1 MNHSERLVYWQGA
14 AHLYESIVIRLS
26 NPPPTGL
33 AFLDHER
40 DAHAR
45 ETCMEGKAWLCEL
58 AAWVDRAD
66 PSEPPPHPRIR
77 RVFQV

>member
-26 NPPPTGL
+26 NLPSTGVH
-33 AFLDHER
+33 FIDTER
-40 DAHAR
+40 DQHAR
-45 ETCMEGKAWLCEL
+45 EVCVEAKAYLLEL
-58 AAWVDRAD
+58 GDWVDRSD
-66 PSEPPPHPRIR
+66 PTEPPPHPRIR